1 MKTEISS
8 PEPGFEEIRIIIFN
22 IMDIWFGIDMDQIS
36 GILQPDN
43 NKDRNYDFFWFHEKL
58 LFRKKNIKYKS
69 PMMLLLKAGKFSTG
83 VLIDQPDDINVPIPV
98 NTIYP
103 LPYLIEI
110 SAKNSP
116 LWGVAI
122 IDKKIVLLVDADRL
136 AAGKTISLE

>member
-58 LFRKKNIKYKS
+58 LFRKKTLNI
-69 PMMLLLKAGKFSTG
+69 
-83 VLIDQPDDINVPIPV
+83 N
-98 NTIYP
+98 P
-103 LPYLIEI
+103 L
-110 SAKNSP
+110 
-116 LWGVAI
+116 
-122 IDKKIVLLVDADRL
+122 
-136 AAGKTISLE
+136 